1 MRSTVN
7 DNGQAVIDYEKMCNT
22 EINSLLKERYPA
34 VAETVREVKD
44 TNREEVIAFLN
55 FLSNE
60 SEQYV

>member
-7 DNGQAVIDYEKMCNT
+7 DKGRTVIDYEKMSNT

-34 VAETVREVKD
+34 VAETFREVKD